1 MQSAQKK
8 DGPLAALT
16 TSLLAPALAASL
28 CTTAAAAPQGMTAGG
43 PQDIL
48 QLLGTVAEDAI
59 PFMSFALGDAAEW
72 VNHPKDAG
80 LKRAF
85 ALLDDRLADL
95 PLEMGG
101 EIPPPMQ
108 MVLSPEVIPTWM
120 HFLRAPKSFTLGGS
134 AELQNTG
141 GEGMVFG
148 FALHEAN
155 EEAAIAY
162 EAELRGLVES
172 MGAEMPPGILQRQGS
187 SLVVKAGLQ
196 PAAIG
201 ATKAAG
207 MLTGGTM
214 VEEVT
219 INVGGFVKFIENQM
233 QQGFAPPEAAMV
245 FDILSGF
252 GLDEMTMDV
261 AVKTD
266 GTRMN
271 SASVMTG
278 IAGRM
283 VEAGILKADGIMASH
298 LAPIPA
304 DAHLAIVERL
314 DMGAVFEGI
323 NSLASEIMA
332 EQGMGDDADLGEMV
346 KGFTGID
353 LRDGLFGAFGDTF
366 GLYSSDTTGGGG
378 LTSMVMFASIDD
390 IDAMTDT
397 KEQIEMLLNN
407 MAAGETSGYVSLR
420 TWMDGDVEYTT
431 LMFPGMPIPLEI
443 TYAMSDQ
450 WAVFGA
456 TPQAAL
462 GAMRHI
468 ASGGNSL
475 SSHAGI
481 AALLGQSRRTAISFM
496 DTAYYAR
503 MGYGPTSMMMSAVS
517 NGVRSPLDATR
528 NAGVMMPTYSEF
540 AEGILPQIG
549 YTEVRGQDLVTMA
562 SGDGSTV
569 VGIAAAMGLLQ
580 EYAPLFMM
588 PLMAAGA
595 EDIGREFGF

>member
-1 MQSAQKK
+1 MMQSVHKIN
-8 DGPLAALT
+8 GRLAVLT

-28 CTTAAAAPQGMTAGG
+28 CTSAAAAPQGMAPG
-43 PQDIL
+43 QDIAR
-48 QLLGTVAEDAI
+48 LLGQVMEDAV
-59 PFMSFALGDAAEW
+59 PFMSIAVGDASEW

-95 PLEMGG
+95 PQEMGG
-101 EIPPPMQ
+101 DIPPPMQ
-108 MVLSPEVIPTWM
+108 MALSPEAIPTWM
-120 HFLRAPKSFTLGGS
+120 HFLRAPKSFSVGAS
-134 AELQNTG
+134 AELLSQG
-141 GEGMVFG
+141 GEGFVFG
-148 FALHEAN
+148 FAMHEGN
-155 EEAAIAY
+155 EEAATAY
-162 EAELRGLVES
+162 EAELRGLIAR
-172 MGAEMPPGILQRQGS
+172 MGAEMPPGIIQREGS

-196 PAAIG
+196 PAVIG
-201 ATKAAG
+201 TTKAAG
-207 MLTGGTM
+207 LLGDGTM
-214 VEEVT
+214 IEEVT
-219 INVGGFVKFIENQM
+219 LNVGGLVKFVEQQL

-245 FDILSGF
+245 FDILRRF

-266 GTRMN
+266 GTRMQT
-271 SASVMTG
+271 ASVMTG

-283 VEAGILKADGIMASH
+283 VESGILKADGIMASH

-304 DAHLAIVERL
+304 DAHLAMVERL
-314 DMGAVFEGI
+314 DMGALFEGL

-353 LRDGLFGAFGDTF
+353 LREGLFGAFGDTF

-378 LTSMVMFASIDD
+378 MTSMVMFASIDD
-390 IDAMTDT
+390 VDALTDS
-397 KEQIEMLLNN
+397 KEQIEMLLNS
-407 MAAGETSGYVSLR
+407 MAAGETNGYVSFR

-443 TYAMSDQ
+443 TYAMSEE

-468 ASGGNSL
+468 ASGGKSL
-475 SSHAGI
+475 SSHPDI
-481 AALLGQSRRTAISFM
+481 AALLGQSTRTAVSFM

-503 MGYGPTSMMMSAVS
+503 MGYGPTSMMMSAIS
-517 NGVRSPLDATR
+517 NGVRSPMDATR

-540 AEGILPQIG
+540 AAGILPQIG
-549 YTEVRGQDLVTMA
+549 YTEVRGQDLVSMST
-562 SGDGSTV
+562 GDGSTV
-569 VGIAAAMGLLQ
+569 VGVAALMGFMQ
-580 EYAPLFMM
+580 EHAALIML

-595 EDIGREFGF
+595 EEFGREFGF